1 MKNKIPNIIFT
12 AFFLFFTQ
20 ILFVNNINFFGLF
33 NPKLF
38 PIFIILYPRSIS
50 NIYLLILAFIY
61 AFIVD
66 AFSFTLGVGIFAT
79 VLIAFLKPYILK
91 IMHNR
96 MDEDATLSITLQG
109 KNFIARYLFITLF
122 IFHLVYFF
130 TEIGQFYNIFYIII
144 KALFSTILAL
154 SLYFIFVFMFV
165 SQSQRREVKL

>member
-1 MKNKIPNIIFT
+1 MKNKISSILFT
-12 AFFLFFTQ
+12 AFFLFLTQ
-20 ILFVNNINFFGLF
+20 ILFVNNINFFGLL

-38 PIFIILYPRSIS
+38 PIFIILYPRSIP
-50 NIYLLILAFIY
+50 NIYLLIIAFLY
-61 AFIVD
+61 AFVID

-79 VLIAFLKPYILK
+79 VLIAFIKPYILK
-91 IMHNR
+91 FMQSR
-96 MDEDATLSITLQG
+96 MDEEATLSIALQG

-144 KALFSTILAL
+144 KALFSSMLAL

>member
-1 MKNKIPNIIFT
+1 
-12 AFFLFFTQ
+12 
-20 ILFVNNINFFGLF
+20 
-33 NPKLF
+33 
-38 PIFIILYPRSIS
+38 
-50 NIYLLILAFIY
+50 LLIIAFLY
-61 AFIVD
+61 AFVID

-79 VLIAFLKPYILK
+79 VLIAFIKPYILK
-91 IMHNR
+91 FMQSR
-96 MDEDATLSITLQG
+96 MDEEATLSIALQG

-144 KALFSTILAL
+144 KALFSSMLAL